1 MHSINDKTYY
11 IYSKFVKTELLSIL
25 KVKLSVN
32 LLTLY
37 VFFQYHF
44 IGSIYFDANSHW
56 HGSSKAY
63 SPPYSQILLIWGFFE
78 NESRRLYN
86 FSVSTYQVKFN
97 NTNVVNGYHMVL
109 INQRCK
115 QLLWCMIYNVIWF
128 LKNCKNV
135 L

>member
-1 MHSINDKTYY
+1 MHSINELTYY

-37 VFFQYHF
+37 VFFQYYF

-56 HGSSKAY
+56 HGSSKVYYFANLGWF
-63 SPPYSQILLIWGFFE
+63 IE
-78 NESRRLYN
+78 NENRRLYN